1 MAKEKLVGSK
11 GQAWF
16 CTTGLPSD
24 VVVEV
29 GEMSFHLHKFPLM
42 SSSRKLQL
50 LITEQEQ
57 SNPNRQTEE
66 DEEEEEI
73 EEEAQHVIALHD
85 FPGGAEAFEAAAKFC
100 YGVKVDI
107 TAANVAAL
115 RCAAEYL
122 EMTSDGGGGGDEESV
137 EPSLASRSE
146 RFLSHTVLRSLRDSI
161 RVLKSC
167 EHLLPLAEELA
178 ITRRCIDSIAA
189 KVASLSPDGDPAL
202 FGWPINDDGPAAAAG
217 AGAVLWNG
225 IDTGLRRQR
234 NPNSWID
241 DLTVLCL
248 PFYGRVVDAMKSRG
262 AHPESVE
269 ASLVHYAKK
278 SIPGLTRSTRKTS
291 SASLVTEAEQRG
303 LIEIVVANLPSKTSS
318 NSRFLFGLLR
328 TACILGASQ
337 ACRDA
342 LERLIGRQLER
353 ATLDD
358 LLVPSYSYLI
368 ETLYDVNCV
377 ERILGHFLDGLDE
390 RDDNDDDDEAE
401 ADPVVAVGR
410 LIDGYLAEI
419 ASDANLDAGK
429 FCNLAMALPDR
440 ARVYDDGLYRAV
452 DVFLKA
458 HPRLTE
464 EEREKVCGV
473 MDCRKLTLEAC
484 THAAQNERLPLRAVL
499 QVLFFEQLQLRQ
511 AIAGTLGEV
520 PPSPPQAAVRGEV
533 GVVAGGGDV
542 ATWRKAVRENQVLR
556 LDMDSVRSRVHEL
569 ERECSTMKRAIEK
582 IDRPRAAVSNR
593 ATGGIGS
600 LLGCKF
606 KSQVSDSHGRAGAA
620 RRVGGKASLR
630 DDLSS

>member
-1 MAKEKLVGSK
+1 MAKEKLVSSK

-57 SNPNRQTEE
+57 SSPNRQTEE

-146 RFLSHTVLRSLRDSI
+146 RFLSHTVLRNLRDSI

-167 EHLLPLAEELA
+167 ERLLPLAEELS

-189 KVASLSPDGDPAL
+189 KVASLSPNGDPAL
-202 FGWPINDDGPAAAAG
+202 FGWPINDDGPSAAAG

-241 DLTVLCL
+241 DLAVLCL
-248 PFYGRVVDAMKSRG
+248 PFYGRVVDAMKSRE

-291 SASLVTEAEQRG
+291 SASLVTEAEQRE
-303 LIEIVVANLPSKTSS
+303 LIEI
-318 NSRFLFGLLR
+318 
-328 TACILGASQ
+328 
-337 ACRDA
+337 
-342 LERLIGRQLER
+342 
-353 ATLDD
+353 
-358 LLVPSYSYLI
+358 
-368 ETLYDVNCV
+368 
-377 ERILGHFLDGLDE
+377 
-390 RDDNDDDDEAE
+390 
-401 ADPVVAVGR
+401 
-410 LIDGYLAEI
+410 
-419 ASDANLDAGK
+419 
-429 FCNLAMALPDR
+429 
-440 ARVYDDGLYRAV
+440 
-452 DVFLKA
+452 A

-511 AIAGTLGEV
+511 AIAGTLGEA
-520 PPSPPQAAVRGEV
+520 PPSPAQAAVRGEV
-533 GVVAGGGDV
+533 GVVAGGDV

-582 IDRPRAAVSNR
+582 IDRPRAAGNR

-620 RRVGGKASLR
+620 GARRVGGKASHR